1 MSNKSADGSIDL
13 QITTYTLY
21 ILLTLVNL
29 LCYLPLIL
37 QLKFKNFHL
46 LMFLLLQ
53 TCYLSQI
60 AVFSLLDKFEWQ
72 LIFATFYYASDQIVH
87 MIFDVKYWLLSR
99 KILQYVN
106 NKVDQ
111 HLSIKASVIFGL
123 QMALI
128 LTTVTIPLFYQPHT
142 FPNTGAKFYV
152 FTFFF
157 SLSPYVSMVILA
169 DGLLKLWDC

>member
-1 MSNKSADGSIDL
+1 M
-13 QITTYTLY
+13 
-21 ILLTLVNL
+21 
-29 LCYLPLIL
+29 
-37 QLKFKNFHL
+37 
-46 LMFLLLQ
+46 
-53 TCYLSQI
+53 
-60 AVFSLLDKFEWQ
+60 
-72 LIFATFYYASDQIVH
+72 IFA
-87 MIFDVKYWLLSR
+87 VKYWLLSR

-106 NKVDQ
+106 NKVDK

-128 LTTVTIPLFYQPHT
+128 LTTVTIPLFYWPHT